1 MEATEVIRRVNSILV
16 DEFELEDGQLGPEAR
31 LFEDLELDSLDSVDL
46 VAALEREFLVRID
59 RQASEETIRAMRTLQ
74 DVYDFVLQLSA

>member
-1 MEATEVIRRVNSILV
+1 MEVSEVIRRVNLILV
-16 DEFELEDGQLGPEAR
+16 EEFELEEDALSPESR

-59 RQASEETIRAMRTLQ
+59 RQGSEETIRAMRALQ
-74 DVYDFVLQLSA
+74 DVYDFVIQLAP

>member
-1 MEATEVIRRVNSILV
+1 MEVSEVIRRVNLILV
-16 DEFELEDGQLGPEAR
+16 EEFELEEGALSPEAR

-59 RQASEETIRAMRTLQ
+59 RQASEETIRAMRALQ
-74 DVYDFVLQLSA
+74 DVYDFVIKLAP

>member
-1 MEATEVIRRVNSILV
+1 MQANEVVRRVNRILAE
-16 DEFELEDGQLGPEAR
+16 DFEIEGAALQPSAR

-46 VAALEREFLVRID
+46 VAALEREFGVKID

-74 DVYDFVLQLSA
+74 HVYDFVIRLAP